1 MSTWR
6 GLMDSLL
13 PRISSISLK
22 CFGMISSLSSLS
34 LSDGTSPT
42 LPYPVDRSL
51 SLVSLY
57 FFVKFCQF
65 VLALLWH
72 FVAVYVLFLAPRVKL
87 ASNQQPF
94 RGAEGFVSQLIF
106 IFSKQLHQDLFF
118 SVCPTI
124 FLFWTSAATAAV
136 AVLLQLGARQIR
148 MGSY

>member
-1 MSTWR
+1 
-6 GLMDSLL
+6 MDSLL

-22 CFGMISSLSSLS
+22 CFSMISSLSSLS
-34 LSDGTSPT
+34 LSDGTSPP

-51 SLVSLY
+51 SLVFLY
-57 FFVKFCQF
+57 KICQIFQF
-65 VLALLWH
+65 VLALLWRS
-72 FVAVYVLFLAPRVKL
+72 VAVYVLFLAPRVKL
-87 ASNQQPF
+87 ASNRQPF

-136 AVLLQLGARQIR
+136 AVLLQLRARQIR